1 MSRRQNIFST
11 ILVTAMVWNV
21 FYVPL
26 TYAYYYLDQSDFIAQ
41 FCENIEE
48 PELKCN
54 GKCHLAKVSK
64 KDATNDKAPS
74 KMIVSKNIVLYVQDN
89 PNFDFGVAVYKKIP
103 INKYNN
109 LYSYLKEYSVFHP
122 PQGSLS

>member
-1 MSRRQNIFST
+1 MNKRQNIFSLV
-11 ILVTAMVWNV
+11 LVTAMLWNV

-26 TYAYYYLDQSDFIAQ
+26 TYAYYYIDQSDFIAQ

-54 GKCHLAKVSK
+54 GKCHLAEVSK

-74 KMIVSKNIVLYVQDN
+74 KMIVSKNIVLYVQEKESF
-89 PNFDFGVAVYKKIP
+89 NFGFATFIKKQNIG
-103 INKYNN
+103 YSN
-109 LYSYLKEYSVFHP
+109 LYSFTIPFLIDHP
-122 PQGSLS
+122 PQKVS

>member
-1 MSRRQNIFST
+1 MNKRQNIFSL
-11 ILVTAMVWNV
+11 ILITAMVWNV

-26 TYAYYYLDQSDFIAQ
+26 TYAYYYLDQSEFIAQ

-54 GKCHLAKVSK
+54 GKCHLAEVSK

-74 KMIVSKNIVLYVQDN
+74 KMIVSKNIVLYVQEKE
-89 PNFDFGVAVYKKIP
+89 NFNFGFATFIKKQNIG
-103 INKYNN
+103 YSN
-109 LYSYLKEYSVFHP
+109 LYSFAIPLSLDHP
-122 PQGSLS
+122 PQKFS